1 MSVAKYSIEE
11 AERRGVACNVGTR
24 NESERE
30 SLHSRLMQIDF
41 QIFEKFVLSHDHN
54 VSSWLDVK
62 VRISESLVELVTGS
76 SERQSCARVCS
87 DGDDHHDGDGD
98 YTL

>member
-1 MSVAKYSIEE
+1 M
-11 AERRGVACNVGTR
+11 ACNVGAR
-24 NESERE
+24 NLNVSKIRWFEVWELGE

-76 SERQSCARVCS
+76 SERQSCARV
-87 DGDDHHDGDGD
+87 
-98 YTL
+98 

>member
-1 MSVAKYSIEE
+1 M
-11 AERRGVACNVGTR
+11 ACNVGAR
-24 NESERE
+24 NLNVSKIWWFEVWELGE

-54 VSSWLDVK
+54 VSAWLDVK
-62 VRISESLVELVTGS
+62 VRISEGLVELVTGS
-76 SERQSCARVCS
+76 SERQSCARVCDS
-87 DGDDHHDGDGD
+87 DGDDHHDRDGD